1 MKQSP
6 LTMSESGSSGPNAT
20 GEEDFKEFDSYSWNR
35 QGRPLPSSTCSP
47 QTKVTLYGHTVNQE
61 WEKCWPWRPE
71 LFRWPSVPAS
81 WASVEGLVFTH
92 RPLPDVEHLST
103 TLHWLDHVP
112 EMRSNL
118 SSVAFTL
125 VKNVDDEIVPLPD
138 LSGCEKVGMHYSH
151 FHMFLLTFRHVHFL
165 EKIHISQNMPLKTC
179 NVNSVHAYSFRKCI

>member
-20 GEEDFKEFDSYSWNR
+20 GEEDFKEFDSYSGNR
-35 QGRPLPSSTCSP
+35 HGRPLPSSTCS
-47 QTKVTLYGHTVNQE
+47 QTKWRYTKVTLYGHTVNQE

-92 RPLPDVEHLST
+92 RPLPDVEHLVKVG
-103 TLHWLDHVP
+103 HWINHVP

-165 EKIHISQNMPLKTC
+165 EKIYLKICLSKHVT
-179 NVNSVHAYSFRKCI
+179 

>member
-1 MKQSP
+1 
-6 LTMSESGSSGPNAT
+6 MSESGSSGPNAT
-20 GEEDFKEFDSYSWNR
+20 GEEFFKEFDCYSGNR
-35 QGRPLPSSTCSP
+35 HGRPLPFSTCS
-47 QTKVTLYGHTVNQE
+47 QTKWRYTKVTLYGHTVNQE

-92 RPLPDVEHLST
+92 RPLPGLNPDFEHFLRLRFLSLSGT
-103 TLHWLDHVP
+103 SYHWIDHVP

-165 EKIHISQNMPLKTC
+165 EKIYLKICLSKHVT
-179 NVNSVHAYSFRKCI
+179 

>member
-1 MKQSP
+1 MRARFKTQNP
-6 LTMSESGSSGPNAT
+6 NSE
-20 GEEDFKEFDSYSWNR
+20 E
-35 QGRPLPSSTCSP
+35 
-47 QTKVTLYGHTVNQE
+47 
-61 WEKCWPWRPE
+61 
-71 LFRWPSVPAS
+71 PSVPAS

-92 RPLPDVEHLST
+92 RPLPDVEHLVIT
-103 TLHWLDHVP
+103 GWIDHVP

-165 EKIHISQNMPLKTC
+165 EKIYLKICLSKHVT
-179 NVNSVHAYSFRKCI
+179 

>member
-1 MKQSP
+1 
-6 LTMSESGSSGPNAT
+6 MSESGSSGPNAT
-20 GEEDFKEFDSYSWNR
+20 GEEDFKEFDSYSGYLDSGNR
-35 QGRPLPSSTCSP
+35 HGRPLPSSTCSP
-47 QTKVTLYGHTVNQE
+47 QTQTKVTLYGHTVNQE

-81 WASVEGLVFTH
+81 WASVEGLVFRH
-92 RPLPDVEHLST
+92 RPLPDHYHYLLSGT
-103 TLHWLDHVP
+103 SYHWIDHVP
-112 EMRSNL
+112 EMPSNL

-165 EKIHISQNMPLKTC
+165 EKIYLKICLSKHVT
-179 NVNSVHAYSFRKCI
+179 